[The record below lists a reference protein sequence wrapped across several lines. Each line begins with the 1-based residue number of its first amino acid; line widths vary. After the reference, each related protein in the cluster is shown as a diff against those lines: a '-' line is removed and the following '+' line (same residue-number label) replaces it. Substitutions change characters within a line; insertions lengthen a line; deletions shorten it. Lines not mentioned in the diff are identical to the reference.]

1 VRILRHYGQ
10 NVDFMACRCSHLG
23 DYPTKIARDYLKGGF
38 MNKDIFQGDWNILK
52 GKVKEK
58 WGKITEDD
66 ITEIKGRRDQLLGK
80 LQKRY
85 GYAKDDAERELSQW
99 EKQHENEHAHSH
111 SNPKKHF

>member
-1 VRILRHYGQ
+1 
-10 NVDFMACRCSHLG
+10 
-23 DYPTKIARDYLKGGF
+23 

-66 ITEIKGRRDQLLGK
+66 ITEIKGKRDQLLGK

-85 GYAKDDAERELSQW
+85 GYAKDEAERELSLW
-99 EKQHENEHAHSH
+99 EKQNERVHEHSH
-111 SNPKKHF
+111 SNQKKHF